1 MNPGDVYRPPQGYNA
16 YGSPT
21 RQNQRP
27 PQPQS
32 PHLPPQQPPYP
43 PPHRPAVQ
51 YGDPF
56 SASPQRPPTA
66 PVQNMSPAWQEP
78 QDSHHHASH
87 PLQPASPT
95 GPQSPRYSLPTQSMS
110 PFNGSPASA
119 PAPAPYI
126 MGSPSHVHAPPIPA
140 SSPQH
145 TRFNMNPSYSLPQQ
159 QLTPSYSYPNGIDD
173 RLTSPPP
180 LMPHHSSHSSISAI
194 PAPVPDNVNYSPSYP
209 PQGYGNTA
217 DDDMNDS
224 HPLLAHA
231 APDPRFG
238 IPQSASAMSMSA
250 PEARYQLSDT
260 GAGDMGV
267 PMYTGNGD
275 AERQNGFGTGD
286 GVGADDE
293 DEVNMHYGP
302 IPARMVRRNR
312 TQKRVQL
319 FQGHLVLDVEV
330 PTMLLDQCPIRQGNE
345 FTKMRYTAVTCDPN
359 DFVEDKYTLRQ
370 RLYDPPRQTELFI
383 VITMYNED
391 DILFCRTMRGVMQ
404 NIAHLCTR
412 SKSKTWGENG
422 WKKVVVC
429 IVADGRKKINPRTRS
444 VLAALG
450 VYQEGVGKNIVN
462 GKPVTA
468 HVYEYTT
475 QLSINSS
482 GKIGPGGPN
491 TVPIQMLFCLKEK
504 NQKKINSHRWFFN
517 AFGTCL
523 RPNVCVLLDVG
534 TQPGPDSIY
543 HLWKAFDIN
552 SSVGGACGEIVA
564 LKGMFWKNLLN
575 PLVAAQ
581 NFEYKMSNIL
591 DKPLESIFG
600 YITVLPGAFSAYRY
614 IALLNDEKGNGPLK
628 QYFVG
633 ETMHGS
639 GAGIFSSN
647 MYLAE
652 DRILCWE
659 LVSKRECKWK
669 LHYVKSAYAITDVP
683 DTVPELVSQRRRWL
697 NGSFFAAIHSI
708 VHFGYLYRSSHTFT
722 RKFFLHVELVYQT
735 LNMIFAWFALG
746 NYFIA
751 FFVLT
756 ESLNSLGS
764 AWKYVN
770 TPLHYIYI
778 ALLLWCF
785 LLSLGNRPAGS
796 KIGYTLSMVGFALI
810 TVYMLFA
817 AIYLAVKGIQDVE
830 AQGDITASTVFGNK
844 IFRNI
849 VISLLATYGL
859 YILSS
864 LIALEPWHMI
874 TSFLQYLLLAPSYI
888 NVLNVYAFCNVHDVS
903 WGTKGSDKVSDDL
916 GVVKSSGDNKDEVTV
931 DLPIEQKDI
940 NAVYAAELQI
950 LGTKAPKEVGVIS
963 DDQKQED
970 YYKNVRTNVLLA
982 WTMTNGA
989 LVAAILQTSGG
1000 DSSLATTYMGILFT
1014 VAGLAFFRFLGS
1026 SAYLVVRLF
1035 VGE

>member
-1 MNPGDVYRPPQGYNA
+1 MNVGNIYQGHSPQ
-16 YGSPT
+16 
-21 RQNQRP
+21 RQAKHGQP
-27 PQPQS
+27 FPQQQ
-32 PHLPPQQPPYP
+32 QQPPFDNP
-43 PPHRPAVQ
+43 FQNPQQHPIQ
-51 YGDPF
+51 SDP
-56 SASPQRPPTA
+56 
-66 PVQNMSPAWQEP
+66 WKEP
-78 QDSHHHASH
+78 QGSHHHASQ
-87 PLQPASPT
+87 PLQATSPPPPPPMHAHPRFSLPNQPLYTSPT
-95 GPQSPRYSLPTQSMS
+95 RT
-110 PFNGSPASA
+110 
-119 PAPAPYI
+119 PYD
-126 MGSPSHVHAPPIPA
+126 S
-140 SSPQH
+140 
-145 TRFNMNPSYSLPQQ
+145 TPSYLTPPRPQQ
-159 QLTPSYSYPNGIDD
+159 QASIYPLGIED

-180 LMPHHSSHSSISAI
+180 LLPHHSSHSSTSPGPDAISAH
-194 PAPVPDNVNYSPSYP
+194 PSPYTPHTPVMYP
-209 PQGYGNTA
+209 PQGYGSGL
-217 DDDMNDS
+217 DDDINDS
-224 HPLLAHA
+224 HPLLSHA
-231 APDPRFG
+231 TPDSRFG
-238 IPQSASAMSMSA
+238 IPPSHSSMSFHQSPSA
-250 PEARYQLSDT
+250 ASPAVRHQLSDV

-267 PMYTGNGD
+267 PYALPND
-275 AERQNGFGTGD
+275 AERQVGFGVSDGIGMGDTAGTGE
-286 GVGADDE
+286 DDR
-293 DEVNMHYGP
+293 VNVHYGP

-319 FQGHLVLDVEV
+319 FRGHLVLDVDV
-330 PTMLLDQCPIRQGNE
+330 PSMLLDQCPIRQGNE
-345 FTKMRYTAVTCDPN
+345 FTKMRYTAITCDPN
-359 DFVEDKYTLRQ
+359 EFVEDKYTLRQ

-412 SKSKTWGENG
+412 SKSRTWGEGG

-429 IVADGRKKINPRTRS
+429 IISDGRLKINPRTRS

-450 VYQEGVGKNIVN
+450 VYQEGVGKNMVN

-468 HVYEYTT
+468 HLYEYTT
-475 QLSINSS
+475 QLSISSS

-491 TVPIQMLFCLKEK
+491 TVPVQLIFCLKEK

-517 AFGTCL
+517 AFGANL

-564 LKGMFWKNLLN
+564 LKGMFWRNLLN

-591 DKPLESIFG
+591 DKPLESVFG

-614 IALLNDEKGNGPLK
+614 IALQNDEKGNGPLK
-628 QYFVG
+628 QYFIG

-639 GAGIFSSN
+639 GAGIFAAN

-659 LVSKRECKWK
+659 LVSKRDCKWK

-683 DTVPELVSQRRRWL
+683 DAVPELVAQRRRWL

-722 RKFFLHVELVYQT
+722 RKFFLHIELVYREFY
-735 LNMIFAWFALG
+735 MIFAWFALG
-746 NYFIA
+746 NFYIA

-756 ESLNSLGS
+756 QSLNSIGS

-770 TPLHYIYI
+770 IPLHYIY
-778 ALLLWCF
+778 AGLVLWCF

-796 KIGYTLSMVGFALI
+796 KIGYTMSMVGFALI

-817 AIYLAVKGIQDVE
+817 AIYLAIRGIEDVK
-830 AQGDITASTVFGNK
+830 AQSKITASTVLGDK

-849 VISLLATYGL
+849 VLSLAATYGL
-859 YILSS
+859 YIISS
-864 LIALEPWHMI
+864 LLALEPWHMI
-874 TSFLQYLLLAPSYI
+874 TSFLQYLLLAPSYV

-916 GVVKSSGDNKDEVTV
+916 GAVKSSGTNQDEVTIDMPV
-931 DLPIEQKDI
+931 EQKDI

-950 LGTKAPKEVGVIS
+950 LQTKAPKEVTVIS

-970 YYKNVRTNVLLA
+970 YYKNFRTNVLLA

-989 LVAAILQTSGG
+989 LTAAILQTSGG
-1000 DSSLATTYMGILFT
+1000 NNSLATTYMGILLYT

-1026 SAYLVVRLF
+1026 SVYLVVRLF
-1035 VGE
+1035 AGE